1 MTWSKIM
8 KTSAKVE
15 NSKDNHQVTLQTNDN
30 VHSIVIPP
38 KSTGYGSSA
47 NGGELLFLALATC
60 YCNDIYREAA
70 KRNIKVERVEV
81 EVDGDFGAEGEPAR
95 NVTYRAKVFAQASED
110 EIREMMKFTDTVA
123 EIQNTLRV
131 GMAVVLAETEV
142 VKSE

>member
-1 MTWSKIM
+1 MKI
-8 KTSAKVE
+8 TATVE

-38 KSTGYGSSA
+38 KSTGYGSST
-47 NGGELLFLALATC
+47 NGGELLFLALASC

-81 EVDGDFGAEGEPAR
+81 NVEGDFGVEGEPAK
-95 NVTYRAKVFAQASED
+95 NVTYSAKVYADGSED
-110 EIREMMKFTDTVA
+110 EIRELMKFTDTVA

-131 GMAVVLAETEV
+131 ANAVTLNKIEI
-142 VKSE
+142 VKA

>member
-1 MTWSKIM
+1 MKI
-8 KTSAKVE
+8 TATVE

-47 NGGELLFLALATC
+47 NGGELLFLALASC

-81 EVDGDFGAEGEPAR
+81 NVEGDFGVEGEPAK
-95 NVTYRAKVFAQASED
+95 NVTYSAKVHADGSED
-110 EIREMMKFTDTVA
+110 EIRELMKFTDTVA

-131 GMAVVLAETEV
+131 ANAVTLNKIEI
-142 VKSE
+142 VKA